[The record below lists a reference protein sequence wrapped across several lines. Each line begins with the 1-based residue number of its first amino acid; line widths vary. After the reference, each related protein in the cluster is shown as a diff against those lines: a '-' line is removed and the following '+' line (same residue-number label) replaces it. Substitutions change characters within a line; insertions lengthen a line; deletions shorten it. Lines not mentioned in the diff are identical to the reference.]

1 MKRIHEI
8 LFRLQPFWRR
18 NKIET
23 GLSEEIQS
31 HIDMA
36 TEANIAAGMS
46 PQEARYAALREFG
59 GVEQIKE
66 RYRDERGIRW
76 LEETL
81 GDIRIAVRSLRKSPG
96 FTTVAV
102 LTLALCIGANS
113 AVFSVVHTILLKPYP
128 WPESDRL
135 VNLLKDQTRIG

>member
-1 MKRIHEI
+1 MKRLREL

-18 NKIET
+18 KTIET
-23 GLSEEIQS
+23 GLSEEIES
-31 HIDMA
+31 HIAMA

-46 PQEARYAALREFG
+46 PKEARYAALREFG

-76 LEETL
+76 LDEL
-81 GDIRIAVRSLRKSPG
+81 FSDIRFAARSLRKSPG

-102 LTLALCIGANS
+102 LTLAL
-113 AVFSVVHTILLKPYP
+113 
-128 WPESDRL
+128 
-135 VNLLKDQTRIG
+135 